1 MEFHLFGPVEL
12 RTTAGRA
19 DLGTPREHHV
29 VAVLA
34 AEAGRLVPVGTL
46 IERVWGPD
54 APPGARATL
63 RVYLAHIRKVLDKA
77 NSDTDRPA
85 TLVRRPG
92 GYLLDVDAD
101 QVDLHRFRRLVAQA
115 REPGLTN
122 DQRATLLRQALDL
135 SSGEPLADLSGG
147 WAERTRLA
155 WSREHLDA
163 ALHWAGATLAAGQGG
178 AAIGLLAELADRYPL
193 NESLAAALM
202 HALHAAGR
210 GSEALRLYSDARARL
225 VAELGADPGPEL
237 LAVHQAILRGAP
249 VPTPTGTTP
258 AGAVPAQLPAD
269 PASFAGRTPYLARLD
284 ALTAATVAID
294 GTAGVGKTALAVHWA
309 HRVRDRYPDG
319 QLYVNLRGF
328 DPSGQ
333 VMDPATA
340 LRGFLDALG
349 VPAQR
354 VPTDLDA
361 LAGLYRSQLAGRRM
375 LILLDNARDTAQVR
389 PLLPGTPGC
398 LVIVTSRNQLT
409 SLVAAH
415 DAHPV
420 TLDLLAP
427 DEARALLARRLG
439 EHRVAAEPDAVT
451 EIVDRCARLP
461 LALTLVAAHAALRPR
476 ATLQDLAG
484 QVRDAQQR
492 WQTLTG
498 DDPTTDVRT
507 VFSWSY
513 QALSPEAARLFRLLG
528 LHPGPDLTA
537 SAAASLAARTPAQ
550 ARSLLIELARAN
562 LVQEHRPGRHTLHDL
577 LRAYAADLAGEDDS
591 RAATHRLLDHYLH
604 TAHTAARL
612 LDANRDPLP
621 LAPPQPG
628 VVPQHLADHQQALN
642 WLAAEQAVLVGAVEH
657 AATGH
662 FDAHTWQLAWTLVTF
677 LYRRGHWQD
686 MLTTGTAAVAA
697 ARREGDRTAEANAHR
712 NLAYA
717 HIRLDR
723 PDDAHAELSQ
733 AIDLYGR
740 AGDRTGQAHTELS
753 LAMLWERRDDG
764 GQALDHARQAL
775 HLYQAVGHRSG
786 EAQAHNAVGW
796 YHAVLGDHE
805 AALAACRQALALQ
818 QDLDDRDGQANTWDS
833 LGYAHHHLGHH
844 AEAIDCYRHALA
856 LFRELGER
864 FNEAT
869 ILGHLADSQRAAGD
883 LDAARDTYRQALAI
897 LDDLGHP
904 NAEAV
909 RAELRG
915 LA

>member
-1 MEFHLFGPVEL
+1 VEFHLFGPVEL

-77 NSDTDRPA
+77 NSDTDRPV

-101 QVDLHRFRRLVAQA
+101 QVDLHRFRRLVAHA
-115 REPGLTN
+115 REPGHTD

-135 SSGEPLADLSGG
+135 PTGEPLADLSGG
-147 WAERTRLA
+147 WAERTRLGM
-155 WSREHLDA
+155 SREYLDA
-163 ALHWAGATLAAGQGG
+163 ALVWAGATRAAGHGG
-178 AAIGLLAELADRYPL
+178 AAIGLLAELADRHTL

-202 HALHAAGR
+202 RALHAAGR
-210 GSEALRLYSDARARL
+210 GSEALKLYSETRARL
-225 VAELGADPGPEL
+225 ADELGTDPGAELQ
-237 LAVHQAILRGAP
+237 AVHQEILRGKPLPAP
-249 VPTPTGTTP
+249 AAT
-258 AGAVPAQLPAD
+258 VPAQLPAD
-269 PASFAGRTPYLARLD
+269 PASFAGRTPYLDQLD
-284 ALTAATVAID
+284 ALAAKVVAID
-294 GTAGVGKTALAVHWA
+294 GTAGVGKTALAVHWS

-333 VMDPATA
+333 VMDPAAA

-349 VPAQR
+349 VAAQR

-361 LAGLYRSQLAGRRM
+361 QAALYRSQLAGRRV

-420 TLDLLAP
+420 TLDLPAP
-427 DEARALLARRLG
+427 EEARALLARRLG
-439 EHRVAAEPDAVT
+439 ADRVAAEPDAT
-451 EIVDRCARLP
+451 DEIVDRCARLP

-476 ATLQDLAG
+476 ADLHALAR
-484 QVRDAQQR
+484 QLRDTQQR

-498 DDPTTDVRT
+498 DDPSTDVRT

-513 QALSPEAARLFRLLG
+513 QALSPDAAGLFRLLG

-537 SAAASLAARTPAQ
+537 PAAASLAARALDRTRP
-550 ARSLLIELARAN
+550 LLAELARAN
-562 LVQEHRPGRHTLHDL
+562 LVVEHRPGRYTLHDL
-577 LRAYAADLAGEDDS
+577 LRAYAADLATDDDS
-591 RAATHRLLDHYLH
+591 PAATHRVLDHYLH
-604 TAHTAARL
+604 TAHAAARL

-621 LAPPQPG
+621 LAAPQPG
-628 VVPQHLADHQQALN
+628 VTPEHLADHQQALD
-642 WLAAEQAVLVGAVEH
+642 WLDAEQAVLVAAVEQ

-677 LYRRGHWQD
+677 LYRQGHWQD

-697 ARREGDRTAEANAHR
+697 ARRAGDRTAEANAHR
-712 NLAYA
+712 NLSYA
-717 HIRLDR
+717 HIRLGR
-723 PDDAHAELSQ
+723 PDDAHAELAQ
-733 AIDLYGR
+733 AIELYQH
-740 AGDRTGQAHTELS
+740 AGDQTGQAHTELS
-753 LAMLWERRDDG
+753 LALLWERREDG
-764 GQALDHARQAL
+764 GQALAHSRQAL
-775 HLYQAVGHRSG
+775 RLYQSVGHRSG
-786 EAQAHNAVGW
+786 EAQAYNAIGW
-796 YHAVLGDHE
+796 YHAMLGDHE
-805 AALAACRQALALQ
+805 AAVAACEQALALH
-818 QDLDDRDGQANTWDS
+818 QDLDDRDGQGNTLDS
-833 LGYAHHHLGHH
+833 LGYAHHHLGHY
-844 AEAIDCYRHALA
+844 AEAIDCFRQALA

-869 ILGHLADSQRAAGD
+869 ILGHLADSQRGAGD
-883 LDAARDTYRQALAI
+883 LDAARDTYRLALAI
-897 LDDLGHP
+897 FENLGHP
-904 NAEAV
+904 NAETI

>member
-1 MEFHLFGPVEL
+1 VEFHLFGPVEL
-12 RTTAGRA
+12 RTSAGRA

-92 GYLLDVDAD
+92 GYLLEVDAD

-115 REPGLTN
+115 REPGRTD
-122 DQRATLLRQALDL
+122 DQRATLLHRALDL
-135 SSGEPLADLSGG
+135 PTGEPLADLSGG

-155 WSREHLDA
+155 MSREYLDA
-163 ALHWAGATLAAGQGG
+163 TLLWAGATLAAGRGD
-178 AAIGLLAELADRYPL
+178 AAIGRLAELADQHTL

-202 HALHAAGR
+202 RALHAAGR
-210 GSEALRLYSDARARL
+210 GSEALKLYSDTQARL
-225 VAELGADPGPEL
+225 ADELGTDPGAELQ
-237 LAVHQAILRGAP
+237 AVHQEILRGKP
-249 VPTPTGTTP
+249 VPAP
-258 AGAVPAQLPAD
+258 AAAVPAQLPAD
-269 PASFAGRTPYLARLD
+269 PASFAGRAPYLDQLD
-284 ALTAATVAID
+284 ALTAGVVAID

-354 VPTDLDA
+354 VPTDRDA
-361 LAGLYRSQLAGRRM
+361 QAALYRSQLAGKRV

-398 LVIVTSRNQLT
+398 LVLVTSRNQLT
-409 SLVAAH
+409 SLIAAH

-427 DEARALLARRLG
+427 DEAHALLARRLG
-439 EHRVAAEPDAVT
+439 AARVTAEPDAAH
-451 EIVDRCARLP
+451 EIIDRCARLP

-476 ATLQDLAG
+476 ADLHALAG
-484 QVRDAQQR
+484 QLRDAQQR

-498 DDPTTDVRT
+498 DDPSTDVRT
-507 VFSWSY
+507 VLSWSY
-513 QALSPEAARLFRLLG
+513 QALSPDAARLFRLLG

-537 SAAASLAARTPAQ
+537 PAAASLAAHTLDQTRP
-550 ARSLLIELARAN
+550 LLAELTRAN
-562 LVQEHRPGRHTLHDL
+562 LIQEPTPGRYTQHDL
-577 LRAYAADLAGEDDS
+577 LRAYAAELATHDDA
-591 RAATHRLLDHYLH
+591 RAATHRILDHYLH

-621 LAPPQPG
+621 LSPPQPG
-628 VVPQHLADHQQALN
+628 VTAEHLTDHQQALD
-642 WLAAEQAVLVGAVEH
+642 WFDAEQAVLVAAVDH
-657 AATGH
+657 ATAQG
-662 FDAHTWQLAWTLVTF
+662 FDSHTWQLAWTPMTF

-686 MLTTGTAAVAA
+686 MLTIGTAAVAA
-697 ARREGDRTAEANAHR
+697 TQRQGERTAEANAHR

-717 HIRLDR
+717 HIRLGR
-723 PDDAHAELSQ
+723 PDDAHAELTR
-733 AIDLYGR
+733 ALDLYR
-740 AGDRTGQAHTELS
+740 QAGDRTGQGHVEVN
-753 LAMLWERRDDG
+753 LALLWERREDNA
-764 GQALDHARQAL
+764 QALDHARQAL
-775 HLYQAVGHRSG
+775 RLYQSVGHRSG
-786 EAQAHNAVGW
+786 EAQAYNAVGW
-796 YHAVLGDHE
+796 YHVMLGDHE
-805 AALAACRQALALQ
+805 AALAACQQALALH

-844 AEAIDCYRHALA
+844 AEAIDCFRQALA

-883 LDAARDTYRQALAI
+883 LDAARDTYRLALAI
-897 LDDLGHP
+897 FDDLGHP
-904 NAEAV
+904 NAEAI